1 MKSLHIRRIAAGLV
15 IILLPVMAQAG
26 VISWTNSAG
35 SGAWEAGAN
44 WSGGVAPSNNIT
56 YLTNAVSKTVT
67 ISASTPVDNL
77 TVSNLFIEAPVG
89 ATNTLLLSGNT
100 NPLVCFLSDPNRSVY
115 LGQTAGKVGSVIL
128 NGGWLVTTNGAVAVG
143 YYGAGMM
150 TVSNGLWQGQNV
162 NVGDRSTGRGTLN
175 IYGGTN
181 LFSGGMSIG
190 TSAGSTGSVLMAGG
204 RLVSTNASANNQ
216 TYIGDVGVGDMTA
229 SGGTW
234 MADTVNIANGA
245 SPNSALTLG
254 EGTRVFKGIG
264 VGVGA
269 ASVGALNITGGT
281 NVLTSLGVG
290 TTATGTGTVSMIGG
304 LLVVTNT
311 GGNAQFS
318 ISYGGRG
325 DVTLSNGTWIV
336 DAVNCGKSGG
346 AGSSLRISGG
356 LALAKADVG
365 IGSGSNNTIL
375 ITGGGILDTPHLMIN
390 STGPNNVISNS
401 GGIYQFSMGTPWT
414 TVNGATVINGGTISF
429 RDVSGVDVKHHEN
442 TAGYL
447 SNITFYANNAF
458 RLNSSSNAT
467 SPDQTYTFATGLGAR
482 NYTRLELVNA
492 TTCYQGGNV
501 TVGVGGL
508 ILFSNTT
515 ALLKGSL
522 SVNNTGAVS
531 MVDST
536 VTITGACTIAEN
548 SIVNWT
554 SNTLSTVINVGGVL
568 TLPTNATLNISGSI
582 GRNDQLT
589 LFSAP
594 NQAVIGAPVNWVV
607 VPATHRVSL
616 VGRELVLRPRSQGFV
631 FQIQ

>member
-1 MKSLHIRRIAAGLV
+1 MKSLHIGRVAAGLV
-15 IILLPVMAQAG
+15 IILLPVMAQAAA
-26 VISWTNSAG
+26 ITWTGSAS

-44 WSGGVAPSNNIT
+44 WSGGIAPSNSII

-67 ISASTPVDNL
+67 ISASTPADNL

-115 LGQTAGKVGSVIL
+115 LGQTAGRVGAMTL
-128 NGGWLVTTNGAVAVG
+128 DGGWLVTTNGSVAIG
-143 YYGAGMM
+143 YYGTGMM
-150 TVSNGLWQGQNV
+150 TVSNALWQGQSV
-162 NVGDRSTGRGTLN
+162 HVGDKNTGRGTLN

-181 LFSGGMSIG
+181 LFSGGMTIG
-190 TSAGSTGSVLMAGG
+190 TSSGSTGSMVMAASS
-204 RLVSTNASANNQ
+204 LVATNASGNNQ
-216 TYIGDVGVGDMTA
+216 TYIGGSGAGDMTSA
-229 SGGTW
+229 GGTW
-234 MADTVNIANGA
+234 IADTVIMANLAGA
-245 SPNSALTLG
+245 NSALTLAAG
-254 EGTRVFKGIG
+254 ARVFKGLN
-264 VGVGA
+264 VGN

-281 NVLTSLGVG
+281 NVFGSLSVG
-290 TTATGTGTVSMIGG
+290 STATGTGTVSMTGG
-304 LLVVTNT
+304 LLVVTNSN
-311 GGNAQFS
+311 GNAQFN

-325 DVTLSNGTWIV
+325 DVTLSNGTWTI
-336 DAVNCGKSGG
+336 DTLTCGKSGG

-356 LALAKADVG
+356 LALAKADVS
-365 IGSGSNNTIL
+365 IGTGTSNNTLL
-375 ITGGGILDTPHLMIN
+375 ITGGILDTPHLMIS

-401 GGIYQFSMGTPWT
+401 GGIYQFPVASPWT

-429 RDVSGVDVKHHEN
+429 RNVSGVDVKAHEN

-467 SPDQTYTFATGLGAR
+467 APDQTYTFATGLGAR

-501 TVGVGGL
+501 TVGVGGS

-531 MVDST
+531 VVDST
-536 VTITGACTIAEN
+536 VTVTGACTIAEN

-554 SNTLSTVINVGGVL
+554 SNTLATVINVGGVL
-568 TLPTNATLNISGSI
+568 TLPTNTTLNISGSI

-594 NQAVIGAPVNWVV
+594 NQDIIGAPVNWVV
-607 VPATHRVSL
+607 TPATHRVSL
-616 VGRELVLRPRSQGFV
+616 VGRTLVLRPRSQGFV